1 MSSRERSWMRDEVVL
16 ALELYLG
23 HGVVSLGNCAS
34 LSRELRAYPVEGHLA
49 AKSSFRNPEA
59 VRSKLYNLQWLDTDG
74 AQGRPNAG
82 AQTVAVWEAFG
93 RDQSR
98 VQGEAAAIRRAIAD
112 ARSGSSE
119 TADASYET
127 DETGVRIVAHRRRER
142 DSGLVH
148 RKRAQA
154 LRQTGALACE
164 ACGFDSNAEWGVEGI
179 IDCHHLK
186 PVSELEPGTK
196 TRLADTRLLCPNCHR
211 LVHSRRPWLSWQELL
226 KLVRDGD
233 STPDP

>member
-1 MSSRERSWMRDEVVL
+1 MPSRERSWVRDEVVL
-16 ALELYLG
+16 ALELYLL
-23 HGVVSLGNCAS
+23 HGVVSLGNCVA
-34 LSRELRAYPVEGHLA
+34 LSRELRAYPIEGHLA
-49 AKSSFRNPEA
+49 AKPSFRNPEA

-98 VQGEAAAIRRAIAD
+98 VQAEAAAIRQAIAD
-112 ARSGSSE
+112 AKLERGGA
-119 TADASYET
+119 ADDGYEI
-127 DETGVRIVAHRRRER
+127 DETGVRVVAHRRRER
-142 DSGLVH
+142 DPGLVR
-148 RKRAQA
+148 RKRAQV
-154 LRQTGALACE
+154 LRRTGSLACE

-196 TRLADTRLLCPNCHR
+196 TKLADTRLLCPNCHR

-226 KLVRDGD
+226 DLLRDGD
-233 STPDP
+233 SMPGP